1 MASSPSHSIPVNPIL
16 LPTTQRK
23 STERGV
29 STETTWISTTKAATQ
44 PSKMG
49 MSWRW
54 NMETPTTLRWS
65 LWKLTFLDSLST
77 ITHTWTPWAN
87 QVSTVTSSGVISAPL
102 VAPLWIT
109 HSNWRLLELQ
119 GPAGAPRR
127 VWPTAKVTGD
137 PALMSMTEGQSR
149 HTCIRQALSR
159 PCGRGP
165 SQAQGFRNP
174 WCHLEQV
181 HLKLILKD
189 TRTTPT
195 PTLACPSPQCAFQ
208 R

>member
-1 MASSPSHSIPVNPIL
+1 MASSPSHNIPVNPIPL
-16 LPTTQRK
+16 RTILRK

-29 STETTWISTTKAATQ
+29 SMETTWICTTKAAMQ

-54 NMETPTTLRWS
+54 NMEMPTTLRWS
-65 LWKLTFLDSLST
+65 LWKLTLPDSLST

-87 QVSTVTSSGVISAPL
+87 QVNTVTLSGVISEPP

-109 HSNWRLLELQ
+109 HSNWHLLELQ

-127 VWPTAKVTGD
+127 VWLTVKVTGEL
-137 PALMSMTEGQSR
+137 ASMSTTEGQSR

-174 WCHLEQV
+174 RCRLEQV

-195 PTLACPSPQCAFQ
+195 PTLACLSPQCAFQ